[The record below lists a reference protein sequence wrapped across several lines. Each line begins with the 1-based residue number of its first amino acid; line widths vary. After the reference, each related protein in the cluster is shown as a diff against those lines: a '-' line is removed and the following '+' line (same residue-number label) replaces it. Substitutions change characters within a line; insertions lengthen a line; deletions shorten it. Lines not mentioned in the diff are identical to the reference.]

1 MGRHVS
7 ASRQVYRRPVSVIA
21 PGRGGA
27 GENGGDALIY
37 PMSATTVIS
46 MERPIPH
53 LRQHLS
59 DLQRCGRVRLDREEI
74 DALAYALDGVPAASV
89 ALFGS
94 RTQAGRR
101 GGDIDLLVLT
111 EAPAFETSR
120 RVAMRFFE
128 RCEEKIDVV
137 VLPPDGGVPE
147 QRAFL
152 ASINR
157 VDLA

>member
-1 MGRHVS
+1 
-7 ASRQVYRRPVSVIA
+7 
-21 PGRGGA
+21 
-27 GENGGDALIY
+27 
-37 PMSATTVIS
+37 

-53 LRQHLS
+53 LRQRLS

-74 DALAYALDGVPAASV
+74 DALVYALDGVPAASV

-94 RTQAGRR
+94 RTQAERR

-111 EAPAFETSR
+111 EEPAFETSR
-120 RVAMRFFE
+120 RVATRFFE

-137 VLPPDGGVPE
+137 VLPPGGGVPE